1 MLVDRYRKRLLSAE
15 AHQQLLRDGRWTMDT
30 INKIA
35 RNNADYDDRMERVNS
50 IADRYARNVTK
61 YLKKKGIDATQ
72 WWDAWSPSQQT
83 GVPREAYMGLNKG

>member
-50 IADRYARNVTK
+50 IADRYARNATK

-72 WWDAWSPSQQT
+72 QGWDWSPQQKI
-83 GVPREAYMGLNKG
+83 GVPQKAYMGLNNG